1 MDLVTHDNFEKNGC
15 ARINNKKRNHA
26 LSEGHFKHI
35 QITQLAQQSTVISS
49 VSKSQTFKY
58 SGYQYHEQL
67 SIMISAHLI
76 AVNASV

>member
-1 MDLVTHDNFEKNGC
+1 MVVLELTIKNEIMHYQKG
-15 ARINNKKRNHA
+15 ISNT
-26 LSEGHFKHI
+26 S